1 MKPMNML
8 ETAFLAAQH
17 VMRPAPPQPPANVP
31 LPVTPVHL
39 PDGKREMMDPG
50 AFFAA
55 VRKITGSLDQV
66 QVDVINR
73 MLVAANHWPSSWLA
87 YALATAWHECR
98 FRPVPEIGKGRGRK
112 YGKPGKWYGQIPYG
126 RGLVQLTH
134 DTNYAWADAALGLNG
149 TLLRNFDLA
158 LDPDISARLMVIGM
172 ETGAFTGKALKH
184 YLSGE
189 FATYEQFVPCRR
201 IINGTDRAEKIA
213 SYAVGFLA
221 AVRAGRWED

>member
-17 VMRPAPPQPPANVP
+17 IMRPAPPQPPANVP

-73 MLVAANHWPSSWLA
+73 MLTAANHWPSSWLGALQSRRLENADILGTSDLHHVGGAFSAGEGDDKIGPPLRKHFRIA
-87 YALATAWHECR
+87 YRASGLTMCLPVCWVAFDGNITVLRPAMRKAVSAARRAVNDHFGRAIIKHVRQKIIVVEVATTAH
-98 FRPVPEIGKGRGRK
+98 KNA
-112 YGKPGKWYGQIPYG
+112 
-126 RGLVQLTH
+126 LTH
-134 DTNYAWADAALGLNG
+134 SHNPYRHLIEGV
-149 TLLRNFDLA
+149 LRGC
-158 LDPDISARLMVIGM
+158 P
-172 ETGAFTGKALKH
+172 
-184 YLSGE
+184 
-189 FATYEQFVPCRR
+189 Q
-201 IINGTDRAEKIA
+201 
-213 SYAVGFLA
+213 
-221 AVRAGRWED
+221 